1 MTLPPV
7 LPVSTLPAATKL
19 WRIHQ
24 TAYGPIWFGPAVG
37 QPPQNRFDA
46 PAGEFRVCYFGQEL
60 EGAFVETLMRGRAR
74 RLVRLSELKE
84 RAASAVPLTR
94 EIRLARVHSDGLVHL
109 ALSASVPHAEPYD
122 ECHTLALV
130 VFRHP
135 DAVDGIEYRSRWDDS
150 RLCVALF
157 DRAAPSLG
165 NSHTRSLGSTS
176 LVRPGLRHYGVGV
189 V

>member
-1 MTLPPV
+1 VTLPPD
-7 LPVSTLPAATKL
+7 LPVSTLPTATKL
-19 WRIHQ
+19 WRIHR
-24 TAYGPIWFGPAVG
+24 ADYGPIWFGPAPG

-46 PAGEFRVCYFGQEL
+46 PAGEFRICYFGQEL

-94 EIRLARVHSDGLVHL
+94 EVHLVRVHSDGLVHL
-109 ALSASVPHAEPYD
+109 ALSAGVPHAEPYD
-122 ECHTLALV
+122 DCHDLSLGLW
-130 VFRHP
+130 RHAS
-135 DAVDGIEYRSRWDDS
+135 AVDGIEYRSRWDDS

-157 DRAAPSLG
+157 DRAADALG
-165 NSHTRSLGSTS
+165 AQLTHPLGSTS
-176 LVRPGLRHYGVGV
+176 LVRPVLRHYGIGV